1 MATTNSTPPL
11 TPAVF
16 HLLLALSSGERHG
29 YGIMKQVEADSQG
42 KVTMGPG
49 TLYGSLKRMLDA
61 GLVRESNKRVDP
73 EMDDERRI
81 YYQIT
86 GLGAEALAA
95 ELARYQRIVTIAQQR
110 KLCQREYLP
119 DNKRYFDLRGLNY
132 AQSRLSDAFIDICVD

>member
-1 MATTNSTPPL
+1 MTTNNNIQPL

-16 HLLLALSSGERHG
+16 HILLALSSGERHG
-29 YGIMKQVEADSQG
+29 YGIMKQVEVDSQG

-61 GLVRESNKRVDP
+61 GLVKESDKRVDP

-86 GLGAEALAA
+86 GVGVKALEA
-95 ELARYQRIVTIAQQR
+95 ELARYQRIVTIAEQR
-110 KLCQREYLP
+110 KLYP
-119 DNKRYFDLRGLNY
+119 KTF
-132 AQSRLSDAFIDICVD
+132 A

>member
-1 MATTNSTPPL
+1 MTATNSTPPL

-16 HLLLALSSGERHG
+16 HILLALSSGERHG

-42 KVTMGPG
+42 KVSMGAG

-61 GLVRESNKRVDP
+61 GLVRESDKRVDP

-86 GLGAEALAA
+86 GIGAQALAA
-95 ELARYQRIVTIAQQR
+95 ELERYKRIVTIAQER
-110 KLCQREYLP
+110 KLYP
-119 DNKRYFDLRGLNY
+119 KTFTYDL
-132 AQSRLSDAFIDICVD
+132 

>member
-1 MATTNSTPPL
+1 MSATDIVLVVMATHSTPPL

-16 HLLLALSSGERHG
+16 HILLALASGERHG
-29 YGIMKQVEADSQG
+29 YGIMKQVEIDSQG

-61 GLVRESNKRVDP
+61 GLVRESDKRVDP

-86 GLGAEALAA
+86 GAGAEALAA
-95 ELARYQRIVTIAQQR
+95 ELERYKRIVTLAQDR
-110 KLCQREYLP
+110 KLYP
-119 DNKRYFDLRGLNY
+119 KTIVYD
-132 AQSRLSDAFIDICVD
+132 S

>member
-1 MATTNSTPPL
+1 MASTTSLPPL

-16 HLLLALSSGERHG
+16 HILLALSTGERHG

-61 GLVRESNKRVDP
+61 GLVRESDKRVDP

-86 GLGAEALAA
+86 GMGAEALAA
-95 ELARYQRIVTIAQQR
+95 ELERYQRIVTIAQQR
-110 KLCQREYLP
+110 KLYP
-119 DNKRYFDLRGLNY
+119 KTFAYD
-132 AQSRLSDAFIDICVD
+132 V

>member
-1 MATTNSTPPL
+1 MATNNIQPL

-16 HLLLALSSGERHG
+16 HILLALSTGERHG
-29 YGIMKQVEADSQG
+29 YGIMKQVETDSEG

-61 GLVRESNKRVDP
+61 GLVKESDKRIDP

-86 GLGAEALAA
+86 NMGAKTLAA
-95 ELARYQRIVTIAQQR
+95 ELERYKRIVTVAQER
-110 KLCQREYLP
+110 KLYP
-119 DNKRYFDLRGLNY
+119 KTYG
-132 AQSRLSDAFIDICVD
+132 V